1 MSASAI
7 SVTKLY
13 EQSLAERGYT
23 ADDAQR
29 QGIAALQRCQ
39 DEWQN
44 YKAQRSNALTK
55 MLRYPNLPK
64 GVYMYGGVGRGKS
77 FIMDC
82 FYNAVPLQ
90 RKTRL
95 HFHEF
100 MREVHRQLHE
110 LKGVQDPLE
119 VLAKRMSRKHRLICF
134 DEFHVADVT
143 DAMILYRLLDAMF
156 RNRMSIITT
165 SNFHPD
171 NLYPNGLHRDRILPA
186 IELLKSQL
194 EVINVDSGNDYR
206 RRTLELANLYLTP
219 LNENT
224 AQEMTDIFDKLA
236 ETADEDPNLN
246 IEHRI
251 LKARRRAGGV
261 VWFDFQT
268 LCGGPRSQNDYLE
281 LASRF
286 HTVMLSDVPHM
297 PVRLASEARRFT
309 WLIDVMY
316 DRKCKLVISAEVPP
330 EELYTEGPM
339 SHEFPRTVSR
349 LNEMQ
354 SKEYLS
360 EERRVV
366 DTSIT

>member
-1 MSASAI
+1 MPASKI
-7 SVTKLY
+7 SVTELY
-13 EQSLAERGYT
+13 KQSLAERGYK
-23 ADDAQR
+23 ADEAQLK
-29 QGIAALQRCQ
+29 GIAALQRCQ
-39 DEWQN
+39 TEWEG
-44 YKAQRSNALTK
+44 YKRQRANALTK
-55 MLRYPNLPK
+55 MLRYPDLPK

-110 LKGVQDPLE
+110 LKGVADPLE

-171 NLYPNGLHRDRILPA
+171 GLYPNGLHRDRILPA

-194 EVINVDSGNDYR
+194 EVVNVDSGNDYR

-219 LNENT
+219 LNDDT
-224 AQEMTDIFDKLA
+224 AKEMTGIFDKLA
-236 ETADEDPNLN
+236 ETADEDPELH

-297 PVRLASEARRFT
+297 PVRMASEARRFT
-309 WLIDVMY
+309 WLIDVLY

-330 EELYTEGPM
+330 EQLYTEGPM

-366 DTSIT
+366 DTSLT